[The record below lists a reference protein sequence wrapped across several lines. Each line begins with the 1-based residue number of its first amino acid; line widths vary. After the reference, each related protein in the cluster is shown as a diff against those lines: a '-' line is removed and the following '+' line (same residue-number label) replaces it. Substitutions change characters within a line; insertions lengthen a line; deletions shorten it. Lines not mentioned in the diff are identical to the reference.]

1 VSAIRILEP
10 IAEEILNLSKLEEN
24 QSSAPNNPKFNF
36 TLEKRNLS
44 TVHLNAITRIY
55 GEHGPEILELLRKNP
70 AGTIP
75 VVLRRLKQKDLEW
88 RKARQELNKQWKE
101 TMEKNYDKS
110 FDHRSFYFKQ
120 QDKRTYSVK
129 HLVADIKGGNTGLEA
144 GSALNDIAP
153 AGVSLTLH
161 ADLSHLLLR
170 GSALPMTPQLVLSF
184 TMQDVT
190 IHGDIYQLFSHIAES
205 NPSIPVYDR
214 ERMTACWRD
223 WLRPLFQI
231 PTYLLYPP
239 SSTTAVSSTGNV
251 DAIPVDASE
260 AWTPGTSVLTIFGTA
275 KVVSFRAADS
285 MYEVMLP
292 YGRGYLKNSAI
303 IGAEELSSQALAAVG
318 INRDPATGV
327 DKLNGSTFAELAASS
342 NHSAASP
349 AMLSEPSTIFYGTQN
364 SYSFLRVYHTLYTRL
379 AMAKQLAYE
388 AAMSAVDAAAQESAM
403 EDGSYT
409 MQADLEAKSAQLIL
423 LQGAQSKYSTY
434 LSQLLCLLDGSLEL
448 SRYEE
453 AVRQLLGN
461 KAYVLYTM
469 DKVLQQALKMFQGL
483 TNDDNFNRLIGIFVY
498 QRSIANTT
506 VVASAQVTSNS
517 SAPSTQSTSKKSKVS
532 KSAAA
537 VTAVTASIPT
547 TETTSSAVG
556 GRRAVNVMYYFN
568 HVKQMTAFGYED
580 LYRFQVRS
588 PCSSYSVTVR
598 SLSCSLVVEQGR
610 LCDESSAS
618 DPMHQ

>member
-1 VSAIRILEP
+1 M
-10 IAEEILNLSKLEEN
+10 EEH

-120 QDKRTYSVK
+120 QDKRTYSAK
-129 HLVADIKGGNTGLEA
+129 HLVADIKGGSTGLEA

-161 ADLSHLLLR
+161 QDLSHLLLR

-184 TMQDVT
+184 ALQDVT
-190 IHGDIYQLFSHIAES
+190 IHGDIYQIFSHIAET
-205 NPSIPVYDR
+205 NPSIPIYDR

-239 SSTTAVSSTGNV
+239 SNSAASNATNNIDAV
-251 DAIPVDASE
+251 PVDPSE
-260 AWTPGTSVLTIFGTA
+260 AWTPGTTVLTIFGTA
-275 KVVSFRAADS
+275 KVLSFRAVDS
-285 MYEVMLP
+285 IFEVMLP
-292 YGRGYLKNSAI
+292 YGKGYLKNSAI

-318 INRDPATGV
+318 IQRDPVTGV
-327 DKLNGSTFAELAASS
+327 DKLNGSTFTELAGNNNSTT
-342 NHSAASP
+342 P
-349 AMLSEPSTIFYGTQN
+349 AVLSEPSTVFYGTQN
-364 SYSFLRVYHTLYTRL
+364 SYTFLRVYHTLYTRL
-379 AMAKQLAYE
+379 ASAKELAYE
-388 AAMSAVDAAAQESAM
+388 AAMSALDVAAQESAM

-409 MQADLEAKSAQLIL
+409 MKADLEAKSPQLIL

-434 LSQLLCLLDGSLEL
+434 LSQLICLLDGSLEL

-469 DKVLQQALKMFQGL
+469 DKVIQQAFKMFQGL
-483 TNDDNFNRLIGIFVY
+483 TNDDHFNRLIGIFVY

-506 VVASAQVTSNS
+506 VVASAPVATN
-517 SAPSTQSTSKKSKVS
+517 SAPVNQPSKKSKSSAKSSSHSSAVAT
-532 KSAAA
+532 SAAA
-537 VTAVTASIPT
+537 DHHGSLAQAAP
-547 TETTSSAVG
+547 G
-556 GRRAVNVMYYFN
+556 GRRAVNVVHYLN
-568 HVKQMTAFGYED
+568 HIKQMTAFGYED
-580 LYRFQVRS
+580 LYRFQVLSLYHMLHPSLTYFLRS
-588 PCSSYSVTVR
+588 Y
-598 SLSCSLVVEQGR
+598 
-610 LCDESSAS
+610 
-618 DPMHQ
+618 